1 MEIKKTRLKDCLII
15 EPKIFED
22 ERGFFYETYHL
33 DKYKN
38 IASIDYK
45 FVQDNL
51 SSSKKNV
58 LRGLHFQKK
67 KPQGKIVRVIKGEVF
82 DVAVD
87 LRVDSDTFGKWESH
101 LLSEINKKQYWIP
114 PGFAH
119 GFLVVSEEALVEY
132 KCTDFYDPD
141 DEGSIIW
148 NDPSLNI
155 DWPLSNPIVSIK
167 DSEALWVLQL
177 ISEA

>member
-1 MEIKKTRLKDCLII
+1 M
-15 EPKIFED
+15 
-22 ERGFFYETYHL
+22 
-33 DKYKN
+33 
-38 IASIDYK
+38 
-45 FVQDNL
+45 
-51 SSSKKNV
+51 
-58 LRGLHFQKK
+58 
-67 KPQGKIVRVIKGEVF
+67 F

-119 GFLVVSEEALVEY
+119 GFLVISEEALVEY
-132 KCTDFYDPD
+132 KCTDFYDPN

-167 DSEALWVLQL
+167 DSEALSFDE
-177 ISEA
+177 IIK

>member
-22 ERGFFYETYHL
+22 QRGFFYETYHL

-119 GFLVVSEEALVEY
+119 GFLVISEEALVEY
-132 KCTDFYDPD
+132 KCTDFYDPN

-167 DSEALWVLQL
+167 DSEALSFDE
-177 ISEA
+177 IIK

>member
-22 ERGFFYETYHL
+22 QRGFFYETYHL

-119 GFLVVSEEALVEY
+119 GFLVISEEALVEY
-132 KCTDFYDPD
+132 KCTDFYDPN

-155 DWPLSNPIVSIK
+155 DGTLSNPIVSIK
-167 DSEALWVLQL
+167 DSEALSFDE
-177 ISEA
+177 IIK

>member
-22 ERGFFYETYHL
+22 QRGFFYETYHL

-119 GFLVVSEEALVEY
+119 GFLVISEEALVEY

-167 DSEALWVLQL
+167 DSEALSFDE
-177 ISEA
+177 IIK

>member
-22 ERGFFYETYHL
+22 QRGFFYETYHL

-38 IASIDYK
+38 IANIDYK

-58 LRGLHFQKK
+58 LRGFHFQKK

-119 GFLVVSEEALVEY
+119 GFLVISEEAVVEY

-167 DSEALWVLQL
+167 DSEALSFDE
-177 ISEA
+177 IIK

>member
-15 EPKIFED
+15 EPEIFED
-22 ERGFFYETYHL
+22 QRGFFYETYHL

-38 IASIDYK
+38 IANIDYK

-119 GFLVVSEEALVEY
+119 GFLVISEEALVEY

-155 DWPLSNPIVSIK
+155 DWPLGNPIVSIK
-167 DSEALWVLQL
+167 DSEALSFDE
-177 ISEA
+177 IIK

>member
-22 ERGFFYETYHL
+22 QRGFFYETYHL

-38 IASIDYK
+38 IAGIDYK

-119 GFLVVSEEALVEY
+119 GFLVISEEALVEY
-132 KCTDFYDPD
+132 KCTDFYDPN

-167 DSEALWVLQL
+167 DSEALSFDE
-177 ISEA
+177 IIK

>member
-22 ERGFFYETYHL
+22 QRGFFYETYHL

-38 IASIDYK
+38 IANIDYK

-167 DSEALWVLQL
+167 DSEALSFDE
-177 ISEA
+177 IIK

>member
-22 ERGFFYETYHL
+22 QRGFFYETYHL

-38 IASIDYK
+38 IANIDYK

-101 LLSEINKKQYWIP
+101 LLSEINKKQYWMP

-119 GFLVVSEEALVEY
+119 GFLVISEEALVEY

-167 DSEALWVLQL
+167 DSEALSFDE
-177 ISEA
+177 IIK

>member
-22 ERGFFYETYHL
+22 QRGFFYETYHL

-38 IASIDYK
+38 IANIDYK

-119 GFLVVSEEALVEY
+119 GFLVISEEALVEY

-167 DSEALWVLQL
+167 DSEALSFDE
-177 ISEA
+177 IIK

>member
-22 ERGFFYETYHL
+22 QRGFFYETYHL

-38 IASIDYK
+38 IANIDYK

-167 DSEALWVLQL
+167 DSEALSFEVE
-177 ISEA
+177 S